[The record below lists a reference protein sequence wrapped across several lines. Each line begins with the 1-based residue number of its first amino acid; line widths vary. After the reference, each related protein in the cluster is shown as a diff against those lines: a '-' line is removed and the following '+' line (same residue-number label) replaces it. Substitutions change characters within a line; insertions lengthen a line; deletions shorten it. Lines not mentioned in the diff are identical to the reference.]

1 MSTSDKNAPR
11 RWTREEDEL
20 LVKLLVDMNSEGNGK
35 SMVVSKV
42 MHESGFK
49 ASNIDSRLSYLK
61 KKFNALL
68 KIKNKGSGFG
78 WDDNLK
84 MVTGDRKLFEEWS
97 KSHKEAK
104 GMFRKPFPLF
114 DDLEEIYAKDR
125 ATGLKSA
132 MPADRDDEDLSH
144 NATKNPTEVSSS
156 KQDDDVTS
164 LVSGISKR
172 IVEEGSSKKATK
184 KKKTTK
190 DIQNVQKSVETMMEK
205 MVESSNAQID
215 KLVGI
220 LEGPKNIKV
229 GLREELGR
237 VPGISRENALSLCV
251 KMTEDEIVI
260 FHDLTDDDEKYDFLR
275 MILEI
280 Y

>member
-1 MSTSDKNAPR
+1 MP
-11 RWTREEDEL
+11 EF
-20 LVKLLVDMNSEGNGK
+20 
-35 SMVVSKV
+35 
-42 MHESGFK
+42 GFK

-68 KIKNKGSGFG
+68 EIKNKGSGFG

-125 ATGLKSA
+125 ATVLKSA

-156 KQDDDVTS
+156 NQDDDVPT

-172 IVEEGSSKKATK
+172 IVEEGSSKKVTK

-190 DIQNVQKSVETMMEK
+190 DIQNVQKSLETK
-205 MVESSNAQID
+205 MKKN
-215 KLVGI
+215 
-220 LEGPKNIKV
+220 GPKNIKV

-237 VPGISRENALSLCV
+237 VPGISRENALFLCV

-260 FHDLTDDDEKYDFLR
+260 FRYLMDDDE
-275 MILEI
+275 
-280 Y
+280 

>member
-11 RWTREEDEL
+11 RWTGKEDEL
-20 LVKLLVDMNSEGNGK
+20 LVKLLLDMNFEGKWKVDGGFKSGYLTHLEKFFSEK
-35 SMVVSKV
+35 MPK
-42 MHESGFK
+42 SGFN

-68 KIKNKGSGFG
+68 EIKNKGSGFG

-84 MVTGDRKLFEEWS
+84 MVTGDHKLFEEWS

-125 ATGLKSA
+125 ATGMKSA

-144 NATKNPTEVSSS
+144 NA
-156 KQDDDVTS
+156 
-164 LVSGISKR
+164 I
-172 IVEEGSSKKATK
+172 KK
-184 KKKTTK
+184 
-190 DIQNVQKSVETMMEK
+190 SYR
-205 MVESSNAQID
+205 S
-215 KLVGI
+215 
-220 LEGPKNIKV
+220 PKNIKV

-260 FHDLTDDDEKYDFLR
+260 FRDLTDDDEKYDFLR
-275 MILEI
+275 RKLEKF
-280 Y
+280 